1 MPSFEMTPEE
11 ASRYGATLNIW
22 QAIRLLQTWSPLI
35 TYAQSFLA
43 ETDPYR
49 RGIII
54 AEATEWVA
62 SKTDAKA
69 DDQLVALL
77 GDLLRTDEGEALVR
91 WCVAQVE
98 ALR

>member
-1 MPSFEMTPEE
+1 MPQYEMTPEE
-11 ASRYGATLNIW
+11 ANRYGATLNVW

-62 SKTDAKA
+62 SKTDAQA
-69 DDQLVALL
+69 DDELVALL
-77 GDLLRTDEGEALVR
+77 GDLLRTDEDEKLVR

>member
-11 ASRYGATLNIW
+11 ANRYGATLNIW

>member
-1 MPSFEMTPEE
+1 MPSYEMTAEE
-11 ASRYGATLNIW
+11 ANRYGSTLNIW

-69 DDQLVALL
+69 DDELVALL

-98 ALR
+98 ALQ

>member
-11 ASRYGATLNIW
+11 ANRYGATLNIW

-43 ETDPYR
+43 ETDLYR

>member
-1 MPSFEMTPEE
+1 MPSYEMTPEE
-11 ASRYGATLNIW
+11 ANRYGATLNIW
-22 QAIRLLQTWSPLI
+22 QAIKLLQTWSPLI

-43 ETDPYR
+43 EADPYKK
-49 RGIII
+49 GIII

-69 DDQLVALL
+69 DDELVALL
-77 GDLLRTDEGEALVR
+77 GDILRDEKGEALVR
-91 WCVAQVE
+91 WFIRQVE